1 MAGPLLQPLLLL
13 LLSFALGSAEEEGLH
28 PAQDTGE
35 RIING
40 NQCPRGAQPWQVAL
54 YHNNVFLCAGVLVH
68 EKWVLTVADCYSREY
83 IVQIGTNLLVDR
95 NAQKIRATE
104 FFTHPRYDVTTNVHN
119 IMLLKLSSP
128 AKLSP
133 TVRIMKVPSSCKQP
147 GTTCTVSGW
156 GSTTMDGAVRN
167 PAALMCSNVR
177 IIPYNDCKQVYPIL
191 LRKFTICAAPP
202 SRSSFTCKGDSGSRL
217 ICQGSLQGLVSS
229 DYFPCH
235 PPFDPIIYTRVC
247 KYRKWIYETIIK
259 NC

>member
-1 MAGPLLQPLLLL
+1 MALPRLQPLLLL

-40 NQCPRGAQPWQVAL
+40 IQCPRASQPWQVAL
-54 YHNNVFLCAGVLVH
+54 YQNDLFLCAGVLVH
-68 EKWVLTVADCYSREY
+68 KKWVLTVADCYSRLY
-83 IVQIGTNLLVDR
+83 TVQMGTNLLVDR
-95 NAQKIRATE
+95 NAQKIRATQ
-104 FFTHPRYDVTTNVHN
+104 FFTHPQYDVTTNVHN
-119 IMLLKLSSP
+119 IMLVKLSSP
-128 AKLSP
+128 ANLSS

-156 GSTTMDGAVRN
+156 GSTTMDGAVKN
-167 PAALMCSNVR
+167 PSALMCSNVR
-177 IIPYNDCKQVYPIL
+177 IIPYNDCKKVYPTL
-191 LRKFTICAAPP
+191 MRKYTICAAPP
-202 SRSSFTCKGDSGSRL
+202 RRSSIACKGDSGSPL

-229 DYFPCH
+229 DYFPCR